1 MTPTMIAAV
10 VVGTCLGGFVQGV
23 SGFAFGLVAV
33 SVWAWSIEPQL
44 AGPLVVW
51 GSWVGR
57 VLSIGTARRGFVWRR
72 TIPFLVG
79 GVAGVPLG
87 TWLLPYI
94 DMHVFRAGVGTLLV
108 VYCSIMLCARS
119 LPVLTHGGRWLDGAV
134 GAVGGVM
141 GGLAGLTGPAP
152 TLWCLLR
159 GWDRDAQRAMF
170 QAFNLAMHSLTLT
183 IYLLN
188 GTVTAGM
195 LPAFALIVPIAIIPT
210 LAGVRVYQ
218 RFSHH
223 DFQRL
228 VLFLLLASGLMMLL
242 ALVLHPDPIP
252 SQR

>member
-1 MTPTMIAAV
+1 MTPPVIAAV

-51 GSWVGR
+51 GSWIGQL
-57 VLSIGTARRGFVWRR
+57 LSIGTVRRGFVWRR

-94 DMHVFRAGVGTLLV
+94 DMHMFRAGVGTLLV
-108 VYCSIMLCARS
+108 VYCSIMLGVRS
-119 LPVLTHGGRWLDGAV
+119 LPALTHGGRWLDAVV

-188 GTVTAGM
+188 GTLTAAM
-195 LPAFALIVPIAIIPT
+195 LPAFALIVPIAIVPT
-210 LAGVRVYQ
+210 LAGVRVYR
-218 RFSHH
+218 RFSQHR
-223 DFQRL
+223 FQRL
-228 VLFLLLASGLMMLL
+228 VLFLLLAAGLTMLL
-242 ALVLHPDPIP
+242 SVVLH
-252 SQR
+252 

>member
-1 MTPTMIAAV
+1 
-10 VVGTCLGGFVQGV
+10 
-23 SGFAFGLVAV
+23 
-33 SVWAWSIEPQL
+33 
-44 AGPLVVW
+44 
-51 GSWVGR
+51 
-57 VLSIGTARRGFVWRR
+57 
-72 TIPFLVG
+72 
-79 GVAGVPLG
+79 
-87 TWLLPYI
+87 
-94 DMHVFRAGVGTLLV
+94 
-108 VYCSIMLCARS
+108 
-119 LPVLTHGGRWLDGAV
+119 
-134 GAVGGVM
+134 M

-170 QAFNLAMHSLTLT
+170 QTFNLTMHSLTLT

-188 GTVTAGM
+188 GTLTAAM

>member
-1 MTPTMIAAV
+1 VTATTIAAV
-10 VVGTCLGGFVQGV
+10 VAGTCLGGFVQGT

-51 GSWVGR
+51 GSWVGQ
-57 VLSIGTARRGFVWRR
+57 VLSIGTVRRAFVWRR
-72 TIPFLVG
+72 TLPFLVG

-87 TWLLPYI
+87 TWLLPHI
-94 DMHVFRAGVGTLLV
+94 DMQVFRAGVGALLV
-108 VYCSIMLCARS
+108 VYCSIMLCARR
-119 LPVLTHGGRWLDGAV
+119 LPVLVPGGGWLDGVV
-134 GAVGGVM
+134 GGVGGVM

-188 GTVTAGM
+188 GTLTAAM
-195 LPAFALIVPIAIIPT
+195 VPAFALIVPIAIIPT
-210 LAGVRVYQ
+210 WAGVRVYR

-223 DFQRL
+223 NFQRL
-228 VLFLLLASGLMMLL
+228 VLLLLLAAGLLLLLSL
-242 ALVLHPDPIP
+242 ALH
-252 SQR
+252 